1 MILGF
6 IVGVF
11 VGAVVGVTVAG
22 LMNAASLGDDE
33 DNEE

>member
-22 LMNAASLGDDE
+22 LMNSASLGDDE